1 MTLKFILNMFG
12 SNKEKDPLFT
22 VRSGEIVHYDKMTAD
37 KIKASKDFYAVSE
50 DAVLDMHVFEEGG
63 QIVTEIDLE
72 EVLPEG
78 HGCLSPFMRM

>member
-12 SNKEKDPLFT
+12 SNKEKNHLFT

-50 DAVLDMHVFEEGG
+50 DAVFDMHVSAEGG
-63 QIVTEIDLE
+63 QMITEIELE
-72 EVLPEG
+72 EALPEG
-78 HGCLSPFMRM
+78 QGCLSPFIRI